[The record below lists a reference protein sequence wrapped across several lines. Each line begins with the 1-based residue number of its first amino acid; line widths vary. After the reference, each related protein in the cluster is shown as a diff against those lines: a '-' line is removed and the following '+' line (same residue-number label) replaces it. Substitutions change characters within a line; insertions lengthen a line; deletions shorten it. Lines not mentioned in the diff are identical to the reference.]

1 MLLEPFASMACRA
14 RAHII
19 SGTQDCLS
27 NQYIKKQHMTTI
39 YVVTPMMELY
49 GDVSPAIT
57 RIDIDQFG
65 CFESH

>member
-1 MLLEPFASMACRA
+1 MACRA
-14 RAHII
+14 MAHII

-49 GDVSPAIT
+49 GDVSPAMHT
-57 RIDIDQFG
+57 HRHRSVRVLRIPL
-65 CFESH
+65 S